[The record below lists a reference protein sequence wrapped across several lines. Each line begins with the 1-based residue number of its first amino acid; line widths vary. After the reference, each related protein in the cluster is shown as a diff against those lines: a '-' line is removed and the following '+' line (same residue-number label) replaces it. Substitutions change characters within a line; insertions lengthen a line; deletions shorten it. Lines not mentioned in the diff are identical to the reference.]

1 MKSVWLLS
9 VFFFLF
15 SGASLQSQET
25 RMYRLQLKEKGNTPF
40 STAHPEAFLSSESIE
55 RRLRQNL
62 PIDSLDLPL
71 DPAYL
76 EAVAETGATI
86 RSTGKWL
93 KTVVVSVNDTL
104 TILPRLKN
112 LSFVDS
118 IYCVWEGTLPDA
130 SDASAD
136 TSLQTAFRQSMIN
149 SYGAGFAQ
157 IALENGHLLQNA
169 GFRGKGMTIAVI
181 DGGFTNADKTDFFNP
196 EHIKGIKNFNHE
208 TTDMLRE
215 GTDHGTRVLSCML
228 SDKSGEMTGTAPDAD
243 YYLFRTEVTDN
254 EFPVEEDYWIAALEY
269 ADSLGVDI
277 VTSSVGYSTF
287 DDPTMNHTKAQLD
300 GKSVLISR
308 AAGFAASRGILLFNS
323 AGNEGSNN
331 WKKIIFPA
339 DAENIITVGS
349 VTNDSIRS
357 SFSSVGFTVD
367 NRIKPDLVAQGTSIS
382 VVTSSD
388 TIIQANGTSFS
399 TPIMAG
405 LAACLWEACPDLNS
419 FAMLK
424 LLRESGNRFQNPDSL
439 TGYGIADVYKAY
451 IQQKTDIRPIIL
463 SSDPIYISINPI
475 DNRLYVNLTGS
486 EQYGKC
492 LLNIYT
498 TLGNRILTVYG
509 LSGPVD
515 ISPLPKGVYIVSLR
529 IGDKRFVRKFIK
541 S

>member
-1 MKSVWLLS
+1 
-9 VFFFLF
+9 
-15 SGASLQSQET
+15 
-25 RMYRLQLKEKGNTPF
+25 MYRLQLKDKGNPLF
-40 STAHPEAFLSSESIE
+40 SLTHPEDYLSSESVE

-62 PIDSLDLPL
+62 PIDSFDIPL

-76 EAVAETGATI
+76 EVVAETGATI

-93 KTVVVSVNDTL
+93 KTVVVSLNDTL

-130 SDASAD
+130 SGASVN
-136 TSLQTAFRQSMIN
+136 TSLRTAFRQSTIN

-157 IALENGHLLQNA
+157 IALENGHLLHNA

-181 DGGFTNADKTDFFNP
+181 DGGFANADKTDYFNP

-287 DDPTMNHTKAQLD
+287 DDSTMNHTQAQLD

-308 AAGFAASRGILLFNS
+308 AAGLAASRGILLFNS
-323 AGNEGSNN
+323 AGNEGSND

-349 VTNDSIRS
+349 VTKDSVRS
-357 SFSSVGFTVD
+357 AFSSVGFTID
-367 NRIKPDLVAQGTSIS
+367 GRIKPDLAAMGSSTS

-405 LAACLWEACPDLNS
+405 LAACLWEGCPDLNS

-424 LLRESGNRFQNPDSL
+424 LLREAGNRFQNPDSL

>member
-1 MKSVWLLS
+1 
-9 VFFFLF
+9 
-15 SGASLQSQET
+15 
-25 RMYRLQLKEKGNTPF
+25 MYRLQLKDKGNPLF
-40 STAHPEAFLSSESIE
+40 SLTHPEDYLSSESVE

-62 PIDSLDLPL
+62 PIDSFDIPL

-76 EAVAETGATI
+76 EVVAETGATI

-93 KTVVVSVNDTL
+93 KTVVVSLNDTL

-118 IYCVWEGTLPDA
+118 ISCVWEGTLPDA

-136 TSLQTAFRQSMIN
+136 TSLQTDFRQSTIN

-181 DGGFTNADKTDFFNP
+181 DGGFANADKTDYFNP

-215 GTDHGTRVLSCML
+215 GTDHGTKVLSCML

-287 DDPTMNHTKAQLD
+287 DDSTMNHTQAQLD

-308 AAGFAASRGILLFNS
+308 AAGLAASRGILLFNS
-323 AGNEGSNN
+323 AGNEGSND

-367 NRIKPDLVAQGTSIS
+367 NRIKPDLMAQGTSIS

-388 TIIQANGTSFS
+388 TIIQSNGTSFS

-451 IQQKTDIRPIIL
+451 IQQKTDIRPIIV
-463 SSDPIYISINPI
+463 SSDPIYISINPF

-498 TLGNRILTVYG
+498 TLGNRILTIYG

-515 ISPLPKGVYIVSLR
+515 ISPFPKGVYIVSLQ